1 MHKLVCDG
9 MFGSLAKWMR
19 FLGFDC
25 LYAGCVLSDDDIV
38 IKAQSES
45 RVVITRD
52 KLLVRRCGSLGV
64 EVILV
69 ESDVLEDQIVAVLKR
84 CKWDEDA
91 LFSRCSV
98 CNAMLVEVDKQKVWN
113 RVPVKVFESH
123 DVFWKCPVCLR
134 MYWMGTH
141 YEQMKKTV
149 DELKKAVSS

>member
-1 MHKLVCDG
+1 MQKLICDG
-9 MFGSLAKWMR
+9 MFGSLAKWLR

-38 IKAQSES
+38 EKAKLEE

-52 KLLVRRCGSLGV
+52 KLLVNRCKSFDV
-64 EVILV
+64 EVLLI
-69 ESDVLEDQIVAVLKR
+69 ESELLEDQIVSVLKH
-84 CKWDEDA
+84 CEWDEKF

-98 CNAMLVEVDKQKVWN
+98 CNALLVEVEKQKVWN

-123 DVFWKCPVCLR
+123 EVFWKCPVCLR

-141 YEQMKKTV
+141 YDQMKQKV
-149 DELKKAVSS
+149 EEVKKSLVL